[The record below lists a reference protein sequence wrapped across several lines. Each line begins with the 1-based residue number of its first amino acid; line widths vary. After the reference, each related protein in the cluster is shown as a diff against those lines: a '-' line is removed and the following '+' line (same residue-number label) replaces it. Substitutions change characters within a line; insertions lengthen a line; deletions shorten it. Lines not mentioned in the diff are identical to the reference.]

1 MKTIAIILGY
11 FFLCTP
17 LKFIGKR
24 VMKIIGLPGSLIAS
38 KSTSEKQ
45 PKYIIGVIICVIP
58 HLYTYLAITIYI
70 MNWTRHLI
78 NPDSISKYFIWFFC
92 LTLLTVTIE
101 GIYRTAKNEFKENKS
116 DHLNIPNYLN
126 PQIPSLSITRVFVF
140 VGFWVFMF
148 FPEFTNPLW
157 SWVNSIG
164 FLI

>member
-1 MKTIAIILGY
+1 
-11 FFLCTP
+11 
-17 LKFIGKR
+17 
-24 VMKIIGLPGSLIAS
+24 
-38 KSTSEKQ
+38 
-45 PKYIIGVIICVIP
+45 
-58 HLYTYLAITIYI
+58 

>member
-1 MKTIAIILGY
+1 MKTVAIIFGY

-24 VMKIIGLPGSLIAS
+24 VMKIVGLPGSLIAFKVTS
-38 KSTSEKQ
+38 KKQ
-45 PKYIIGVIICVIP
+45 PRYITGLIICIVAHVYI
-58 HLYTYLAITIYI
+58 YLAFMIYI

-92 LTLLTVTIE
+92 FILLSVVME
-101 GIYRTAKNEFKENKS
+101 GIYRTAKNEANEKKAENI
-116 DHLNIPNYLN
+116 NTPNYLN
-126 PQIPSLSITRVFVF
+126 PQIASLYSTRIFVF
-140 VGFWVFMF
+140 IGFWIFLF

-157 SWVNSIG
+157 RWVNAVG